1 MRSILSQSAVTL
13 LLVCS
18 SFSAIAEKIDLTTAD
33 SLPFVNTSAK
43 QKWDEYVAAKG
54 NKAYAIS
61 ETGAWASRK
70 DQSSEDEARQKAL
83 AACEKYGS
91 PCALFALNDEK
102 VWTTEYNVASILK
115 SAKRILKNAKLES
128 EYGKEKETSMFV
140 GPTDKIKSDDKFHSM
155 TPPTIPGGKTLS
167 TSELRD
173 LIVAE
178 KPLVLIDV
186 LPADTER
193 TTIFGAEILA
203 NAGFGEHETS
213 KERVLKFE
221 EVVLETIGGNKETAV
236 VFFCQGFECWYSYNA
251 ALRAIKLDF
260 KNVMWYRG
268 GVQAWRAAALPQ
280 SRSKA
285 KIKL

>member
-1 MRSILSQSAVTL
+1 MCCLQIQNAPQFL
-13 LLVCS
+13 
-18 SFSAIAEKIDLTTAD
+18 
-33 SLPFVNTSAK
+33 
-43 QKWDEYVAAKG
+43 
-54 NKAYAIS
+54 
-61 ETGAWASRK
+61 
-70 DQSSEDEARQKAL
+70 AL
-83 AACEKYGS
+83 
-91 PCALFALNDEK
+91 
-102 VWTTEYNVASILK
+102 
-115 SAKRILKNAKLES
+115 
-128 EYGKEKETSMFV
+128 
-140 GPTDKIKSDDKFHSM
+140 
-155 TPPTIPGGKTLS
+155 
-167 TSELRD
+167 
-173 LIVAE
+173 
-178 KPLVLIDV
+178 
-186 LPADTER
+186 
-193 TTIFGAEILA
+193 